1 MRNVCLLLLA
11 FAICTTANA
20 QNFLGM
26 KVKKF
31 GVSTTIDQ
39 DRLNGLGA
47 SYFDGVSK
55 TGISSEIMEND
66 FDTGDITSM
75 ICENS
80 TVRAEITVL
89 PFKKMQHVQLNMGT
103 SLIYDRYESTSYGVH
118 CSYDE
123 PTEFYS
129 FTSRS
134 NEAALDA
141 SIVYNLKLWAFN
153 LYGGVGTNLG
163 YTFGGDLDVQG
174 RYLSGEEVSYPG
186 EDGGQISA
194 LEVIGIAEQHELKN
208 ILHHRAFLHGG
219 ASVIFFKRLEVG
231 LEGRRGVGYRFN
243 KGNSINFSDL
253 ISLGLNAKWN
263 LR

>member
-194 LEVIGIAEQHELKN
+194 LEVIGIAEQHELK
-208 ILHHRAFLHGG
+208 IFCITEPFFMAEHLLSSL
-219 ASVIFFKRLEVG
+219 SVLK
-231 LEGRRGVGYRFN
+231 
-243 KGNSINFSDL
+243 
-253 ISLGLNAKWN
+253 
-263 LR
+263 